1 MPIFDFKG
9 TDMFKA
15 FLLYSFTGAL
25 AASLAV
31 HIRLQIDKNQYG
43 ILTWINNT
51 FKISKK
57 QQADR
62 GEWLKLLVAIIITF
76 FVTLVIYHFMYFF
89 IGFGAGMVAPK
100 KTPKYF

>member
-1 MPIFDFKG
+1 MPIYNFRG

-31 HIRLQIDKNQYG
+31 HIRLQIDQNKYG
-43 ILTWINNT
+43 IQSWIDNT
-51 FKISKK
+51 FNLSKK
-57 QQADR
+57 ENINTGPLLR
-62 GEWLKLLVAIIITF
+62 LLVAVIITF
-76 FVTLVIYHFMYFF
+76 FVTLIIYHIMYFL

-100 KTPKYF
+100 TPPNYL